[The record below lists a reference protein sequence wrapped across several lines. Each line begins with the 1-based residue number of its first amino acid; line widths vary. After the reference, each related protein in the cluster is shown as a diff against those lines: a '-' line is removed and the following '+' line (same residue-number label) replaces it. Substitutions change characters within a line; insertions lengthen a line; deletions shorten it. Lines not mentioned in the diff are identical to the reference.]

1 MRGCEVNK
9 EKKSMLSA
17 QLVTFMHG
25 DARGNRGSLELRH
38 ARQEKSISGTRHQSF
53 YKNTKMKS
61 EMRQA
66 GVILLKLMVSSIKDH
81 HTVFAM

>member
-17 QLVTFMHG
+17 QIVTFVHG
-25 DARGNRGSLELRH
+25 DARGGRGSLELRH
-38 ARQEKSISGTRHQSF
+38 ARQDKGICGTRHQSF

-66 GVILLKLMVSSIKDH
+66 GVILFKLIVSP
-81 HTVFAM
+81 